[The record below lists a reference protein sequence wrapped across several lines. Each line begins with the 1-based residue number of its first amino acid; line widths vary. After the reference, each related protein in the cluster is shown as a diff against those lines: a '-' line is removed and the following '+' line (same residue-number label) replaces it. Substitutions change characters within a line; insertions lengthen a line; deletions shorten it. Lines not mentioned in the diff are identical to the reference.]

1 MLLRFLLRIVF
12 GAIGLAI
19 AAHFV
24 PGVRYSN
31 VTSLVEAALLLG
43 IVNAILRPILFVLTL
58 PLTIISLGL
67 WLLILNAAMIGL
79 VSWLIKGFTVEGL
92 VPAIL
97 AAIVTGVV
105 SWIGHI
111 LIGDARRDRRANA

>member
-12 GAIGLAI
+12 AAIGLAI
-19 AAHFV
+19 AARFV
-24 PGVRYSN
+24 PGIRYAD
-31 VTSLVEAALLLG
+31 VTTLCEAALLLG
-43 IVNAILRPILFVLTL
+43 IVNAILRPILMILTL
-58 PLTIISLGL
+58 PLTIITLGL

-79 VSWLIKGFTVEGL
+79 VSWLIRGFEVHGL

-97 AAIVTGVV
+97 AAIITGVT

-111 LIGDARRDRRANA
+111 LIGDATRNRR

>member
-12 GAIGLAI
+12 AAIGLAL

-24 PGVRYSN
+24 PGVSYRD
-31 VTSLVEAALLLG
+31 TISLVEAALLLG

-58 PLTIISLGL
+58 PLTILSLGL
-67 WLLILNAAMIGL
+67 WLLILNAGMILL
-79 VSWLIKGFTVEGL
+79 VSWLIAGFQVRGL
-92 VPAIL
+92 VAAIL
-97 AAIVTGVV
+97 AAIVAGVI

-111 LIGDARRDRRANA
+111 LIGDAQRDRR

>member
-12 GAIGLAI
+12 AAIGLAV

-24 PGVRYSN
+24 PGVRYAN
-31 VTSLVEAALLLG
+31 VVSLVEAALLLG

-79 VSWLIKGFTVEGL
+79 VSWLIKGFQVDNL
-92 VPAIL
+92 VAAIL

-111 LIGDARRDRRANA
+111 IIGDARRDRR